1 MPLKATTSVKTN
13 KRVYAKRK
21 IDDQEED
28 RTPDLQKK
36 KKEKLLVMFEFR
48 EQGEPDPHT
57 IGFRRSRVPNGG
69 VRLVRCPR

>member
-1 MPLKATTSVKTN
+1 MI
-13 KRVYAKRK
+13 KRR
-21 IDDQEED
+21 IE
-28 RTPDLQKK
+28 LQTC
-36 KKEKLLVMFEFR
+36 KKEKKKLLVMFEFR